1 MWSKEDLGNSCEIK
15 GDFVCCLFLVDC
27 MFETQAA
34 IYTRT
39 IVWQAAA
46 GACMAR
52 VVILLVFRYLESMFS
67 NNFI

>member
-15 GDFVCCLFLVDC
+15 GDFVCCLFLVDY

-34 IYTRT
+34 KSSHVWAEIYTHT

-46 GACMAR
+46 AACMAR
-52 VVILLVFRYLESMFS
+52 VVILLVFR
-67 NNFI
+67 